1 MQRTKTDFEVVSN
14 DKEFICSSQHW
25 TNESG
30 ISIFFCVCFS
40 SGSALCSKYTLFQ
53 SQYLIKFSFSLIAK
67 AYTRTVLINFI
78 M

>member
-30 ISIFFCVCFS
+30 ISIFFFVFVFLPAPLCVPSTHYFNRN
-40 SGSALCSKYTLFQ
+40 
-53 SQYLIKFSFSLIAK
+53 I
-67 AYTRTVLINFI
+67 
-78 M
+78 